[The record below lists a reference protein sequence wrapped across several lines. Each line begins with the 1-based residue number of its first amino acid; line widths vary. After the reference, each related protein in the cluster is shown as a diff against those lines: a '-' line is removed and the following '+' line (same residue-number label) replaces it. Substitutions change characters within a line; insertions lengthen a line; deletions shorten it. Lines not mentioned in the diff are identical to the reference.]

1 MKTFNE
7 WLKENRMCEMPK
19 GSVDAGW
26 FIERDLPMIV
36 ECSCCG
42 MTMALPNAYID
53 DEGYIYCANCKGDD

>member
-1 MKTFNE
+1 
-7 WLKENRMCEMPK
+7 MCEMPE

-53 DEGYIYCANCKGDD
+53 DEDYIYCMNCKGDD

>member
-7 WLKENRMCEMPK
+7 WLKENRMCKMPK

-26 FIERDLPMIV
+26 FIERGLPMIV